1 MVVKKKG
8 AYELVSFESGR
19 RLNMVPDFA
28 EAVVT
33 GEDVNALT
41 VAYEEYLQTAKKI
54 GEAIVEGNTVT
65 LQIKGFQLTDLL
77 LKKEKMQVYYWQTS

>member
-8 AYELVSFESGR
+8 AYELVSFDSGR

-28 EAVVT
+28 EAVIT

-41 VAYEEYLQTAKKI
+41 VAYEEYLQTAKNREIDYRRKYSDVANRRNFSARI
-54 GEAIVEGNTVT
+54 
-65 LQIKGFQLTDLL
+65 
-77 LKKEKMQVYYWQTS
+77 YS